1 MWEVNIASAILV
13 LALSF
18 TAISTAQEVSGDNRI
33 SKSEMSAGD
42 FEKTVIHRFMIAS
55 NFNVDGE
62 NYSQGGETA
71 FYYAKPEDLEIKS
84 GKLKKDDILKSV
96 PSISTED
103 KKTLGLLIPP
113 FAYFAKKF

>member
-1 MWEVNIASAILV
+1 MVSVILA

-18 TAISTAQEVSGDNRI
+18 TAISKAQEVSRDGRI
-33 SKSEMSAGD
+33 SISELSAGD
-42 FEKTVIHRFMIAS
+42 FEETVIHRFMIAS
-55 NFNVDGE
+55 NFNVNGK
-62 NYSQGGETA
+62 NYSQWGETE

-84 GKLKKDDILKSV
+84 GKLKKDDILKAV

-103 KKTLGLLIPP
+103 KKTLGLLLPP